1 MVTALSWSEIKILFI
16 EINRM
21 QIFPYKVVVMTR
33 DYFPQGGNIV
43 NSPVLDLYNS
53 LYFESFQGDNN
64 IKS

>member
-1 MVTALSWSEIKILFI
+1 
-16 EINRM
+16 M